1 MIIPATGMPSSVAI
15 SLSWLVAWS
24 FFPIK
29 VRSNESQYWNA
40 TSASVTPMIIRY
52 WLSR

>member
-1 MIIPATGMPSSVAI
+1 MIMPATGMPSSVAI

-24 FFPIK
+24 FLPIK
-29 VRSNESQYWNA
+29 VRSNSQYWNA
-40 TSASVTPMIIRY
+40 TSASVTAMMIRY